1 MAERREKRKR
11 CAKGGSG
18 PVTRMKIG
26 SCIVESP
33 FVLAPMAG
41 YTTLPFRR
49 LCRRFG
55 SGLSYTE
62 LVNAIGLSRGDA
74 RTLRYLASDPAERP
88 VAAHLY
94 GRDVDAFA
102 EAAGRVT
109 ALGGFDLID
118 INAGC
123 PVSKVV
129 TRGEGAGLLREPE
142 RLYAIVR
149 AVRAATSL
157 PVTVKTRIGPSPD
170 RVVIF
175 EVAQA
180 LAEAGVSALAV
191 HARFTC
197 HRHSGD
203 ADWNM
208 LARLKASL
216 PPELP
221 LIGNGGARTAEQ
233 AVRML
238 RETGVDSVMIGRGA
252 MGRPWIFREALELLR
267 GETPRELGPEERLA
281 ILAEHLTGEVA
292 RLRSEMGGRRRSRY
306 TPEQAAARM
315 FRAHLVHYTAGWP
328 GVSGMRRGLSR
339 VDLPE
344 DVLAAART
352 VFLPEPGAPP
362 EPAGEPKP

>member
-1 MAERREKRKR
+1 
-11 CAKGGSG
+11 
-18 PVTRMKIG
+18 MKIG
-26 SCIVESP
+26 SCAVEVP

-55 SGLSYTE
+55 SALGYTE
-62 LVNAIGLSRGDA
+62 LVNVVGLSRGDA
-74 RTLRYLASDPAERP
+74 RTFRYLATEPSERP

-94 GRDVDAFA
+94 GSDVDAFA

-109 ALGGFDLID
+109 ALGRFDTID

-123 PVSKVV
+123 PVSKIVS
-129 TRGEGAGLLREPE
+129 RGEGAGLLRSPD

-149 AVRAATSL
+149 AVRSATSL

-180 LAEAGVSALAV
+180 LAEAGISALAV

-203 ADWNM
+203 ADWAL
-208 LARLKASL
+208 LARLKAAL
-216 PPELP
+216 PPGLP
-221 LIGNGGARTAEQ
+221 LIGNGGARTPEL
-233 AVRML
+233 AVKML
-238 RETGVDSVMIGRGA
+238 QETGVDAVMIGRGA
-252 MGRPWIFREALELLR
+252 MGRPWIFREALELMR
-267 GETPRELGPEERLA
+267 GETPREVGPEERLA
-281 ILAEHLTGEVA
+281 ILAEHLAGEVE
-292 RLRSEMGGRRRSRY
+292 RLRGEMGNRRRTRY

-344 DVLAAART
+344 DVLAAARS
-352 VFLPEPGAPP
+352 VFLPEPDASP
-362 EPAGEPKP
+362 ESILPATGRTPES